1 MYTIL
6 ENYKIKD
13 NARNFIRGR
22 LWPFWQIILVTALI
36 SGALNI
42 IPDLI
47 FGDKVQGIRA
57 VINGSGSIP
66 RQLDM
71 GPYYGYYILRYL
83 FTFLTIPLTYGFF
96 RNASLWVR
104 GVDESKWDVLFSGY
118 KSVKFFFKMVW
129 LYLLTSVLIVLW
141 TLLLIVPG
149 IIKALAYSYAPLIL
163 YDEPELTAW
172 EAIKKSRDITKGYK
186 GRMFLLGLSFIG
198 WLILGVFTFGILYIW
213 LYPYIVSS
221 FVIMYDELRR
231 AFYQGA
237 DPAGP
242 RSASGE
248 QTPDDSKN
256 EPGPDDTDNVDH
268 VDESHPDEPHID

>member
-13 NARNFIRGR
+13 NARSFIRGR
-22 LWPFWQIILVTALI
+22 LWPFWQIIIVTALI
-36 SGALNI
+36 SGALNL

-66 RQLDM
+66 RQMDL

-83 FTFLTIPLTYGFF
+83 FTFLTIPLTYGFY

-104 GVDESKWDVLFSGY
+104 GINESKWDVLFSGY

-149 IIKALAYSYAPLIL
+149 IIKALAYSYAPLIM

-172 EAIKKSRDITKGYK
+172 EAIKKSQQITKGYK

-198 WLILGVFTFGILYIW
+198 WLILGVLTFGILYIW
-213 LYPYIVSS
+213 LYPYIISS

-231 AFYQGA
+231 AFYQSK
-237 DPAGP
+237 DPANP
-242 RSASGE
+242 QPAAE
-248 QTPDDSKN
+248 EPAPDGNDK
-256 EPGPDDTDNVDH
+256 VDH
-268 VDESHPDEPHID
+268 TDESNPEDPHID